1 MQLVRGL
8 DVGNFLEH
16 IHQFRQ
22 VEELRKSGSGTIA
35 GSLRCKLNRSCC
47 FSEGR
52 CPGIKMGQV
61 LLLERTVLEVAHDR
75 IKLGHRV
82 AYGSTGCEDHATP
95 AGQLIHIAALHKHIR
110 RFLSFGGGQTCHI
123 SHFCVEEQI
132 LERMAFV
139 YKQPVYTQL
148 LKGNNIILL
157 VCGKELIQSGF
168 Q

>member
-8 DVGNFLEH
+8 DVGNLLEH

-61 LLLERTVLEVAHDR
+61 LLLERTVLEIAHDR

-82 AYGSTGCEDHATP
+82 TYWSTGCKDHTTP

-110 RFLSFGGGQTCHI
+110 RFLGFGGGQTCHI

-139 YKQPVYTQL
+139 HKQPVYTQL
-148 LKGNNIILL
+148 LKGNDIILL
-157 VCGKELIQSGF
+157 VGGKKFVQSGF

>member
-8 DVGNFLEH
+8 DVGNLLEH
-16 IHQFRQ
+16 IHQLRQ
-22 VEELRKSGSGTIA
+22 IEELCKSGSGTIA
-35 GSLRCKLNRSCC
+35 GSFRCKLNRSCR

-61 LLLERTVLEVAHDR
+61 LLLERTVLEIAHDR

-82 AYGSTGCEDHATP
+82 AHGSTGCEDHATP

-110 RFLSFGGGQTCHI
+110 RFLGFRGGQTCHI

-139 YKQPVYTQL
+139 HKQPVYAQL

-157 VCGKELIQSGF
+157 VGSKELIQSGF

>member
-1 MQLVRGL
+1 
-8 DVGNFLEH
+8 
-16 IHQFRQ
+16 
-22 VEELRKSGSGTIA
+22 
-35 GSLRCKLNRSCC
+35 
-47 FSEGR
+47 
-52 CPGIKMGQV
+52 MGQV

-110 RFLSFGGGQTCHI
+110 RFLGFRGGQTCHI

-139 YKQPVYTQL
+139 HKQSVYTQL

-157 VCGKELIQSGF
+157 VGGKELVQSGF

>member
-1 MQLVRGL
+1 MQLVRGF

-16 IHQFRQ
+16 IHQLRQ
-22 VEELRKSGSGTIA
+22 IEELCESGSGTIA
-35 GSLRCKLNRSCC
+35 GSFRCKLNRCRR

-61 LLLERTVLEVAHDR
+61 LLLERTVLEIAHDR

-82 AYGSTGCEDHATP
+82 TYGSTGCEDHTTP

-110 RFLSFGGGQTCHI
+110 GFLGFGGGQTCHI

-139 YKQPVYTQL
+139 HKQPVYTQL
-148 LKGNNIILL
+148 FKGNDIILL
-157 VCGKELIQSGF
+157 VGGEELVQSGF

>member
-8 DVGNFLEH
+8 DVGNLLEH

-35 GSLRCKLNRSCC
+35 SSLRCKLNRSCC

-61 LLLERTVLEVAHDR
+61 LLLERTVLEIAHDR
-75 IKLGHRV
+75 IKFSHRV
-82 AYGSTGCEDHATP
+82 TYGSTGCEDHATP
-95 AGQLIHIAALHKHIR
+95 AGQLIHIVALHKHIR
-110 RFLSFGGGQTCHI
+110 RFLSFRGGQTCHI

-139 YKQPVYTQL
+139 HKQPVYTQL
-148 LKGNNIILL
+148 LKGNDIIFL
-157 VCGKELIQSGF
+157 VSGKELVQSGF

>member
-1 MQLVRGL
+1 MQLVKGL
-8 DVGNFLEH
+8 DVGNLLEH
-16 IHQFRQ
+16 IHQLRQ

-35 GSLRCKLNRSCC
+35 GSFRCKLNRSRR

-61 LLLERTVLEVAHDR
+61 LLLERTVLKVAHDR

-82 AYGSTGCEDHATP
+82 AYGSTGCKDHATP
-95 AGQLIHIAALHKHIR
+95 TGQLIHIAALHKHIR
-110 RFLSFGGGQTCHI
+110 GFLSFGGGQTCHI

-139 YKQPVYTQL
+139 HKQPVYTQL
-148 LKGNNIILL
+148 LKGNDIIFL
-157 VCGKELIQSGF
+157 VSGKELVQSGF